1 MNYTASK
8 EYWLV
13 TISGHAW
20 GLPSQT
26 LGADSCT
33 GTDSVSSSCT
43 YVYRG
48 LTFGLTN
55 RAGWSGF
62 DPNGNEQVWKLWDAF
77 NITDSTLVGWWDP
90 QPLIIVL
97 DYHTEEPISEVVV
110 TIFARSVNGSGSST
124 GSGGSAELNLL
135 LCVASWEAEDVD
147 VTLSLDTSALHALGD
162 SLGLSLKPQGSVPV
176 HQGELDQRE
185 LQLVQLDLAAPQ
197 VDGLQNATSFT
208 SDDAIP
214 VRRNG
219 GGWLLLATVTQALE

>member
-1 MNYTASK
+1 M
-8 EYWLV
+8 
-13 TISGHAW
+13 
-20 GLPSQT
+20 
-26 LGADSCT
+26 
-33 GTDSVSSSCT
+33 
-43 YVYRG
+43 
-48 LTFGLTN
+48 
-55 RAGWSGF
+55 
-62 DPNGNEQVWKLWDAF
+62 WKLWDAF

-110 TIFARSVNGSGSST
+110 TTFARSVNGSGSST

-147 VTLSLDTSALHALGD
+147 VTLSLDTSALHALGE

-185 LQLVQLDLAAPQ
+185 LQLVQLDFAAPQ